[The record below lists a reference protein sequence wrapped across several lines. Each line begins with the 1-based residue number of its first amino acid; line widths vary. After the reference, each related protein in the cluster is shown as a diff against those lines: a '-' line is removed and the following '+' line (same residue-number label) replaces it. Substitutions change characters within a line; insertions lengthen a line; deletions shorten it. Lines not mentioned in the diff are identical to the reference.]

1 VQADRTRDP
10 NKRKEEGTGMRR
22 LETILVLLSVLALG
36 LQGCGD
42 EEKGDAAAKWSVFQT
57 EQIETIQ
64 ASCSG
69 EGLAPHD
76 FESSFLEVKDLP
88 YRFKGLI
95 RFKKGNVFQEQS
107 YAFVDGSWAAVKYI
121 DPKDKK
127 AEKERQQQIEKIE
140 KEIKELN
147 KEIEKNEKDLL
158 AYKERLESLELK
170 KTEAQELQAALEELK
185 GNM

>member
-1 VQADRTRDP
+1 M
-10 NKRKEEGTGMRR
+10 KRLGTVF
-22 LETILVLLSVLALG
+22 VLLSVLALG

-42 EEKGDAAAKWSVFQT
+42 EEKGDATAKWAVFQA

-69 EGLAPHD
+69 EGLTPHD
-76 FESSFLEVKDLP
+76 FESSLLEVKDLP

-95 RFKKGNVFQEQS
+95 RFKKGNVYQEHS
-107 YAFVDGSWAAVKYI
+107 YAFVDGSWAAVRYI

-127 AEKERQQQIEKIE
+127 AEKARQKQIEEIE
-140 KEIKELN
+140 KKIKELN
-147 KEIEKNEKDLL
+147 KEIAKDDKDLL
-158 AYKERLESLELK
+158 EYKERLERLEEK
-170 KTEAQELQAALEELK
+170 KTEAETLQATLDELT

>member
-1 VQADRTRDP
+1 M
-10 NKRKEEGTGMRR
+10 KR
-22 LETILVLLSVLALG
+22 LETILVVISVLALG

-42 EEKGDAAAKWSVFQT
+42 EEKGDAAAKWAAFQT
-57 EQIETIQ
+57 KQIETIQ

-69 EGLAPHD
+69 EGLTPHD

-107 YAFVDGSWAAVKYI
+107 YAFVDGSWTAVKYV

-127 AEKERQQQIEKIE
+127 AEKARLQQIEKIE
-140 KEIKELN
+140 KKIKELN
-147 KEIEKNEKDLL
+147 KEIAKDDKDLL
-158 AYKERLESLELK
+158 EYKERLERLQKK
-170 KTEAQELQAALEELK
+170 KTEVQTLQATLGKLT

>member
-1 VQADRTRDP
+1 M
-10 NKRKEEGTGMRR
+10 KRLG
-22 LETILVLLSVLALG
+22 TILVLISVLALG

-42 EEKGDAAAKWSVFQT
+42 EEKGDAAAKWAAFQA

-69 EGLAPHD
+69 EGLTPHD

-107 YAFVDGSWAAVKYI
+107 YAFVDGSWTAVKYV

-127 AEKERQQQIEKIE
+127 AEKVRQRQIEKIE
-140 KEIKELN
+140 EQIKELN
-147 KEIEKNEKDLL
+147 KEIAEDDKALL
-158 AYKERLESLELK
+158 EYKERLERLEEK
-170 KTEAQELQAALEELK
+170 KTEVETLQATLDELM

>member
-1 VQADRTRDP
+1 M
-10 NKRKEEGTGMRR
+10 KRLG
-22 LETILVLLSVLALG
+22 TILVLISVLALG

-42 EEKGDAAAKWSVFQT
+42 EEKGDAAAKWAVFQA

-69 EGLAPHD
+69 EGLTPHD

-107 YAFVDGSWAAVKYI
+107 YAFVDGSWTAVKYV

-127 AEKERQQQIEKIE
+127 AEKARQQEIEKIE
-140 KEIKELN
+140 KQIKELN
-147 KEIEKNEKDLL
+147 KEIAKDDKDLL
-158 AYKERLESLELK
+158 EYKERLERLEEK
-170 KTEAQELQAALEELK
+170 KTEVETLQATLDELT
-185 GNM
+185 GDM

>member
-1 VQADRTRDP
+1 M
-10 NKRKEEGTGMRR
+10 KRV
-22 LETILVLLSVLALG
+22 ETILVLISVLALG

-42 EEKGDAAAKWSVFQT
+42 EEKGDAMAKWAVFQA

-69 EGLAPHD
+69 EGLTPHD

-107 YAFVDGSWAAVKYI
+107 YAFVDGSWTAVKYV

-127 AEKERQQQIEKIE
+127 AEKARQQEIEKIE
-140 KEIKELN
+140 NKIKELN
-147 KEIEKNEKDLL
+147 KEIAKDDKDLL
-158 AYKERLESLELK
+158 EYKERLERLEEK
-170 KTEAQELQAALEELK
+170 KTEVETLQATLDELT
-185 GNM
+185 GDM

>member
-1 VQADRTRDP
+1 
-10 NKRKEEGTGMRR
+10 MRR

-69 EGLAPHD
+69 EGLTPHD

-95 RFKKGNVFQEQS
+95 CFKKGNVFQEQS
-107 YAFVDGSWAAVKYI
+107 YAFVDGSWTAVKYV

-127 AEKERQQQIEKIE
+127 AEKARRQQIEKIE
-140 KEIKELN
+140 KKIKELN
-147 KEIEKNEKDLL
+147 KEIAKDDKDLL
-158 AYKERLESLELK
+158 EYKERLERLEEK
-170 KTEAQELQAALEELK
+170 KTEVETLQATLEELT